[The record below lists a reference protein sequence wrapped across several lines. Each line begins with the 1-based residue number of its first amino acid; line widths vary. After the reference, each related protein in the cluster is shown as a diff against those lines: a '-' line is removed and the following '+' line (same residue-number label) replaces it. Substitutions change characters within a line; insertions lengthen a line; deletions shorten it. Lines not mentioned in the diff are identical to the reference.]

1 MKVYTKKGDKGE
13 TSLIGGKRVSKAH
26 ARIEAYGTIDELNSF
41 VGLVR
46 DYCSDQAQN
55 ELLYKIQNTLF
66 VVGSNLASTPDS
78 KMEIPDLKLK
88 EIEELESAIDTMEL
102 ELPALKNFVLPGGH
116 PAVSHAHVARCV
128 CRRAERLCVL
138 LTDEESIDDSII
150 PYLNRLSDYFF
161 VLSRKLAYD
170 NDAEEVIWQPIR

>member
-78 KMEIPDLKLK
+78 KMDIPDLKLK

-170 NDAEEVIWQPIR
+170 HDAEEVIWQPIR

>member
-46 DYCSDQAQN
+46 DYCSDKAQN

-78 KMEIPDLKLK
+78 KMEIPDLKSK
-88 EIEELESAIDTMEL
+88 EIEELENAIDDMEL
-102 ELPALKNFVLPGGH
+102 KLPALKNFVLPGGH
-116 PAVSHAHVARCV
+116 PSVSHAHVARCV

-138 LTDEESIDDSII
+138 LSDQESIDDSII

-161 VLSRKLAYD
+161 VLSRKLSYD
-170 NDAEEVIWQPIR
+170 NDAEEVLWQPIR